1 MANRPRVLVTGG
13 DDFIGRRVVR
23 ALLAQ
28 GHEVSVADRR
38 AAVRS
43 AEGDLCQRA
52 SQVTR
57 A

>member
-28 GHEVSVADRR
+28 RHEVSVADRR
-38 AAVRS
+38 AVRS
-43 AEGDLCQRA
+43 AEGDLCERA